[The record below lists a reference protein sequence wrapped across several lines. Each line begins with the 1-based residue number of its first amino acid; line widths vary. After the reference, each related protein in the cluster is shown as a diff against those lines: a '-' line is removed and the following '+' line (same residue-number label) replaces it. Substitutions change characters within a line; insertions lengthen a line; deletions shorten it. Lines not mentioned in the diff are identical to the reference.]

1 MAVLNPI
8 KNNEVKN
15 HYNKMNQQL
24 LKLFILQTAVQ
35 GSQSIIFDEV
45 FFNKFSTILL
55 FQVNGSKCTSGESLA
70 VYELEVETFWS
81 EELFPKQY
89 PQWRPPPQWSRT
101 LGILTDGATSLYTEG
116 KCIDV
121 WNE

>member
-24 LKLFILQTAVQ
+24 LKLLILQTAVQ

-55 FQVNGSKCTSGESLA
+55 F
-70 VYELEVETFWS
+70 
-81 EELFPKQY
+81 
-89 PQWRPPPQWSRT
+89 
-101 LGILTDGATSLYTEG
+101 
-116 KCIDV
+116 
-121 WNE
+121 